1 MTIAWLIVRNI
12 LLEKPQTTYTCLKS
26 SSLLQPKSVRLF
38 VYEFPGLDCFRL
50 ISFMLINLEIS
61 IDNALLKAFI
71 DSAAEL

>member
-1 MTIAWLIVRNI
+1 M
-12 LLEKPQTTYTCLKS
+12 
-26 SSLLQPKSVRLF
+26 
-38 VYEFPGLDCFRL
+38 YEFPGLGCFRL